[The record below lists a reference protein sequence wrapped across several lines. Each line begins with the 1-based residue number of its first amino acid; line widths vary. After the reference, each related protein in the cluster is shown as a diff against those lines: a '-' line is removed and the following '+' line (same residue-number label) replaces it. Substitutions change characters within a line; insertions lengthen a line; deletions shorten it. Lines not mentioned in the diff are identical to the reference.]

1 MSDSKITISIVTP
14 EERVYEGEV
23 DFISVPSMDGSMG
36 ILPGHIPIVCQLAI
50 GIIKLVIGKESKYF
64 AIYSGFLEFVQNRAN
79 ILTGRAIVTSL
90 SEKGEALEEIKK
102 KHDIVQEITDETK
115 RVTQAIVSLKSLKE

>member
-1 MSDSKITISIVTP
+1 MSDRKIKVSIVTP
-14 EERVYEGEV
+14 EERVYEGEA

-36 ILPGHIPIVCQLAI
+36 ILPGHISIVCQLVI
-50 GIIKLVIGKESKYF
+50 GIIKLVIGEESKYF
-64 AIYSGFLEFVQNRAN
+64 AIYSGFLEFAQNRAN

-115 RVTQAIVSLKSLKE
+115 RVTQAIASLKSLKE

>member
-1 MSDSKITISIVTP
+1 MSDKKIITSIVTP
-14 EERVYEGEV
+14 EESVYEGEV
-23 DFISVPSMDGSMG
+23 DFISIPSMDGSMG
-36 ILPGHIPIVCQLAI
+36 ILPGHIPVVCQLAI

-64 AIYSGFLEFVQNRAN
+64 AIHSGFLEFVQNRAN

-90 SEKGEALEEIKK
+90 SEKGEALKEIRK

-115 RVTQAIVSLKSLKE
+115 RVTQVIASLKSLKK